1 MSRAI
6 DTVLAYRLLK
16 MLATPINKS
25 DAFKLGIIN
34 AQGKKIKEPTTS
46 QEKEAYTILNR
57 FIFKVQKALTK
68 SSDMNSKRLLTFAA
82 ALALLR
88 EYKDDDDDLTVQ
100 TMLELYMEDETVQQ
114 NAILLESNVVSFKDY
129 FTEEVAANAVGGG
142 NIHGMGV
149 GAKGEPGVRTLA
161 KWPFPGIG
169 MPSLFRR
176 KPVIKRKKKDAN
188 Q

>member
-1 MSRAI
+1 
-6 DTVLAYRLLK
+6 
-16 MLATPINKS
+16 
-25 DAFKLGIIN
+25 
-34 AQGKKIKEPTTS
+34 
-46 QEKEAYTILNR
+46 
-57 FIFKVQKALTK
+57 
-68 SSDMNSKRLLTFAA
+68 MNSKRLLTFAA

-129 FTEEVAANAVGGG
+129 FTEEIAANAVGGG

-149 GAKGEPGVRTLA
+149 GAKGEPGVNTLA
-161 KWPFPGIG
+161 KWPFPGMN